1 MLDLHNLIRNI
12 DDQLAGVTD
21 KAAIVEQQAAAGREE
36 MHRFILVGIGTLHLA
51 IAIDDLSE
59 VGPLPPVTFLPN
71 LPSWIQGIV
80 NIRSEIVSVI
90 DFGGFLN
97 VADRGLCDGNR
108 LAVLRFKN
116 QKIGIRV
123 DRIIGTVNKAASE
136 TKPLDMF
143 DANSMDTSLFTSSL
157 FVEKKFYYIL
167 NVPRFLTAPRLI
179 DYNSKDSKRMRS

>member
-1 MLDLHNLIRNI
+1 MSSKLDLPNLILNI
-12 DDQLAGVTD
+12 DEQLAEVTD
-21 KAAIVEQQAAAGREE
+21 KAAIVEQQAAADREE
-36 MHRFILVGIGTLHLA
+36 MRRYILVAIGTLHLA

-59 VGPLPPVTFLPN
+59 VGPLPMITLLPN

-97 VADRGLCDGNR
+97 VPGRGMCEGNR
-108 LAVLRFKN
+108 LAVLRHEKR
-116 QKIGIRV
+116 KIGIRV
-123 DRIIGTVNKAASE
+123 DRILGNVSKVASE

-143 DANSMDTSLFTSSL
+143 DKNPVDTSLFTSGL
-157 FVEKKFYYIL
+157 LVEKNIYYIL

-179 DYNSKDSKRMRS
+179 DYNRKG